1 MDSAAQGIRAA
12 RTGSLGLAQKSLR
25 ILAESPQPAS
35 VSSNGKVLVFEEWT
49 KRGDMD
55 ICTLRLDG
63 KAKPEPF
70 HVTQFN
76 ERHPVFSP
84 DGNWIVFTS
93 NRSGRDEIYAKR
105 YPAEG
110 GLLAVST
117 DGGQGP
123 LWAPHSGEIFYR
135 EGDKMMT
142 DSVKT
147 EPNLRAGRPRIL
159 FGGLSLLSRVENQKR
174 DYDATPDGKR
184 FLVVKRGK
192 EYLPTQ
198 INVVLN
204 WAEELKQK
212 VPDEN

>member
-1 MDSAAQGIRAA
+1 
-12 RTGSLGLAQKSLR
+12 
-25 ILAESPQPAS
+25 
-35 VSSNGKVLVFEEWT
+35 
-49 KRGDMD
+49 
-55 ICTLRLDG
+55 
-63 KAKPEPF
+63 
-70 HVTQFN
+70 
-76 ERHPVFSP
+76 
-84 DGNWIVFTS
+84 
-93 NRSGRDEIYAKR
+93 
-105 YPAEG
+105 
-110 GLLAVST
+110 
-117 DGGQGP
+117 
-123 LWAPHSGEIFYR
+123 
-135 EGDKMMT
+135 MMT

-159 FGGLSLLSRVENQKR
+159 FGGLSLLSRVGNQKR